1 MTEERKIE
9 RGQVY
14 FLRED
19 DSVGA
24 ELSIGRPVLVLNNQ
38 ELIDKLPTVI
48 VAYMTTTPQKHNSTV
63 KVFTGRKYSYVI
75 LNQIRTIDKRR
86 LNEFMCT
93 LTSKEMER
101 IDTALSYVFSIGE
114 FLEDEVVEEPKIEIS
129 NSTDELA
136 SLKMELAL
144 HKALYEKTLEKLI
157 ELRLEKDGVTE
168 KVEAPKPKVVEQ
180 PKDVWADEPQLDL
193 SALEEKFN
201 MYDQRLKQKKT
212 QESKKVIPQAPL
224 DYDGPIGNARLINIG
239 RKLNINTATYDDFR
253 SIGMGDGVS
262 KKIVR
267 YRNKYGKFSCL
278 EELLNVPGF
287 GKGSYVVYTPGLTV

>member
-93 LTSKEMER
+93 LTTKEMER
-101 IDTALSYVFSIGE
+101 IDTALSYVF
-114 FLEDEVVEEPKIEIS
+114 FLLV
-129 NSTDELA
+129 N
-136 SLKMELAL
+136 
-144 HKALYEKTLEKLI
+144 
-157 ELRLEKDGVTE
+157 
-168 KVEAPKPKVVEQ
+168 
-180 PKDVWADEPQLDL
+180 
-193 SALEEKFN
+193 F
-201 MYDQRLKQKKT
+201 
-212 QESKKVIPQAPL
+212 
-224 DYDGPIGNARLINIG
+224 
-239 RKLNINTATYDDFR
+239 
-253 SIGMGDGVS
+253 
-262 KKIVR
+262 
-267 YRNKYGKFSCL
+267 
-278 EELLNVPGF
+278 
-287 GKGSYVVYTPGLTV
+287 